1 MKKFA
6 ALLVMAILV
15 VSFVSVSAQEKKACA
30 SSCKST
36 ALDSETKV
44 KVEKLKLQYELD
56 MVDVDAEKAQLH
68 EALMAE
74 LMKEDASSKSID
86 KISKSLNANHGK
98 MLSLKMGY
106 LLKVKKA
113 VPAEYFNKFITKG
126 HKGQGCEPGCTKP
139 CCAKKTA
146 GCKGSSGCSKSAS
159 KCSKAGTP
167 GHTCSSACT
176 KGSAHCE
183 TPCNLKVK
191 K

>member
-6 ALLVMAILV
+6 ALFVVAILV
-15 VSFVSVSAQEKKACA
+15 LSFASVSAQEKKACA

-74 LMKEDASSKSID
+74 LAKEDASSKSID
-86 KISKSLNANHGK
+86 KITKSINTNRSKA
-98 MLSLKMGY
+98 LSLKMDY
-106 LLKVKKA
+106 LLKVKKT
-113 VPAEYFNKFITKG
+113 VPPEYFNKFITKG
-126 HKGQGCEPGCTKP
+126 HGCAPGCTKP
-139 CCAKKTA
+139 CCAKKST
-146 GCKGSSGCSKSAS
+146 GCKGTS
-159 KCSKAGTP
+159 KCSKAGTK
-167 GHTCSSACT
+167 GHTCTDACKT
-176 KGSAHCE
+176 GSHCE
-183 TPCNLKVK
+183 TPCNVKVK